1 MYARPVFRDEVFI
14 DRNSGFQL
22 PAAYY
27 ESFLPENFSG
37 KGLELLFYFH
47 FLINIARIILS
58 LF

>member
-1 MYARPVFRDEVFI
+1 MYFRI
-14 DRNSGFQL
+14 RNSGFQL